1 SLTSRL
7 HGGTKL
13 REVGEPQKSR
23 TPDWRFPVRK
33 ITLLIVLF
41 LCAAVVSA
49 KEAPQTFTVKN
60 PVFITGNNKAA
71 NDIRKQL
78 SKDSQKGKS
87 CLVPTDDPAKAD
99 LHMDV
104 NQGAPG
110 SGFSGSLSAVS
121 VSVTNN

>member
-1 SLTSRL
+1 M
-7 HGGTKL
+7 K
-13 REVGEPQKSR
+13 
-23 TPDWRFPVRK
+23 K

-41 LCAAVVSA
+41 LCAATVSA
-49 KEAPQTFTVKN
+49 KEAPQTSTVKD

-87 CLVPTDDPAKAD
+87 CLVPTDDPAKAE
-99 LHMDV
+99 LRMDV

-110 SGFSGSLSAVS
+110 SGLLRPPAISVSITNKAGVVVFSGDTELAWEAVYRRFQKALCK
-121 VSVTNN
+121 